1 MILIPPKPLPG
12 THGAASRMPLSL
24 SLSVHITHSAPPDA
38 VSTPR
43 DGSQKRPPASCQSD
57 MSCGVLGGEYM
68 PSSSSLFAL
77 GE

>member
-1 MILIPPKPLPG
+1 MILIPPNPYLVLTARP
-12 THGAASRMPLSL
+12 AECLSL